1 MVSHTR
7 VKVTAAITPSGASQ
21 WNHACRH
28 CRVIIPMTSML
39 ATTVADVFSLPLGSV
54 CDKIRQ
60 MLAHISIVDMIADV
74 A

>member
-1 MVSHTR
+1 
-7 VKVTAAITPSGASQ
+7 
-21 WNHACRH
+21 
-28 CRVIIPMTSML
+28 MTSTL

-60 MLAHISIVDMIADV
+60 MLTHISIVDMIADV